1 MPAGAIISV
10 PRTTI
15 EWLTA
20 EENPAVAVRARRL
33 FGEPPSPALDALWAR
48 RNDYEPVV
56 RILEAMND
64 DGSWGEPSR
73 NYIKYTGTLW
83 QVHFLGELHASGDDE
98 RVRRAVQYAYTQQL
112 DDGSFSLLRKQPSR
126 SVPCLTANVG
136 RALARLGDPRDEHV
150 IAALGYL
157 VALAR
162 EHGPSVCS
170 IGLSSYTLN
179 GYCHMLAPK
188 ALLFLAEVPEDA
200 WPEGAAGLRD
210 ALVERLR
217 ERKVFRYL
225 PDGAR
230 EFEETVYKL
239 KPTEAAAC
247 RERHLA
253 EHGPLVFGPKPG
265 WLRFGYPLSYNSD
278 VLEALSSLAAVGEPV
293 REEYAEALSVVRD
306 AADSEL
312 RWTLRNSFNGKMI
325 ADVEKKGQPSRWLT
339 LRALETLAHF
349 GGGPLGIG

>member
-1 MPAGAIISV
+1 MGIGV
-10 PRTTI
+10 PRSTL

-20 EENPAVAVRARRL
+20 EESPAVAVLARRRL
-33 FGEPPSPALDALWAR
+33 LGEPTSPELDALWAR
-48 RNDYEPVV
+48 RNEYPPVT
-56 RILEAMND
+56 RILETMND

-83 QVHFLGELHASGDDE
+83 QIHFLGELCASDDDE
-98 RVRRAVQYAYTQQL
+98 RVNRAIEYAFTQQL
-112 DDGSFSLLRKQPSR
+112 EDGSFSCSSRQPSR
-126 SVPCLTANVG
+126 SIPCLTANVG

-157 VALAR
+157 VALER

-188 ALLFLAEVPEDA
+188 VLLFLAEVPEDA
-200 WPEGAAGLRD
+200 WPDGAAELRD
-210 ALVERLR
+210 ALVGRLR
-217 ERKVFRYL
+217 EREVFRCL

-230 EFEETVYKL
+230 EFEAAVYKL
-239 KPTEAAAC
+239 RPAEAAAS
-247 RERHLA
+247 RERYLA
-253 EHGPLVFGPKPG
+253 ERGPLNYGPKPG

-278 VLEALSSLAAVGEPV
+278 VLEALASLAAVGEPV
-293 REEYAEALSVVRD
+293 REEYAEALAVVRD
-306 AADSEL
+306 AAGPEL
-312 RWTLRNSFNGKMI
+312 RWTLRNSFNGKML

-349 GGGPLGIG
+349 GGGVVVTG